1 MMKQCNKISKRKGL
15 KQRQSYQSEVKKLL
29 IKVRFSRH
37 PCKAKVARAA
47 QRKMKT
53 IAGRL
58 TRE

>member
-1 MMKQCNKISKRKGL
+1 MKQCNKISKRKEL
-15 KQRQSYQSEVKKLL
+15 KQRQSYQCEVKKLL

-37 PCKAKVARAA
+37 LRKAKVARAA
-47 QRKMKT
+47 QLKMKT